1 MNNGQWTMDNG
12 QFINQLKIIMLGQI
26 EAGKELLK
34 ILEEQ
39 HEYVV
44 KNDVFK
50 MEACVEKIQ
59 ECNQKNASIELK
71 RRELTKDALK
81 DKTFSKL
88 IEELND
94 KELENIFRNIRKLLE
109 EVKLQKDT
117 NEMLIKQGLAY
128 TNKMLVLLNPDRQ
141 AKTYNAYGKVG
152 R

>member
-1 MNNGQWTMDNG
+1 MSL
-12 QFINQLKIIMLGQI
+12 QFTVDSLQLKEIMKNQVVAL
-26 EAGKELLK
+26 KELLK

-59 ECNQKNASIELK
+59 ECNQKNASIEL
-71 RRELTKDALK
+71 RRRQLTKDELK

-88 IEELND
+88 IEEIND
-94 KELENIFRNIRKLLE
+94 KELENIFRNIRSLLE
-109 EVKLQKDT
+109 EVRLQKDT
-117 NEMLIKQGLAY
+117 NELLIKQGLAY

>member
-1 MNNGQWTMDNG
+1 MNNGQWTTDNG
-12 QFINQLKIIMLGQI
+12 QFINQLKTIMLQQI
-26 EAGKELLK
+26 ETVKELLK
-34 ILEEQ
+34 VLEEQ

-50 MEACVEKIQ
+50 MESCVEKIQ
-59 ECNQKNASIELK
+59 ECNKKNASIELK
-71 RRELTKDALK
+71 RRELTKDFLK

-94 KELENIFRNIRKLLE
+94 KEIEKNFRNIRKVLE
-109 EVKLQKDT
+109 EVRLQKDT
-117 NEMLIKQGLAY
+117 NDLLIKQGLAF

>member
-1 MNNGQWTMDNG
+1 MSL
-12 QFINQLKIIMLGQI
+12 QFTVDSLQLKEIMKNQVAAL
-26 EAGKELLK
+26 KELLK

-44 KNDVFK
+44 KNDIFK

-59 ECNQKNASIELK
+59 ECNQKNASIEL
-71 RRELTKDALK
+71 RRRQLTKDELK

-88 IEELND
+88 IEEIND
-94 KELENIFRNIRKLLE
+94 KELENIFRNIRSLLE
-109 EVKLQKDT
+109 EVRLQKDT
-117 NEMLIKQGLAY
+117 NELLIKQGLAY

>member
-1 MNNGQWTMDNG
+1 MSF
-12 QFINQLKIIMLGQI
+12 QFPVDSFQLKEIMKNQVAAL
-26 EAGKELLK
+26 KELLK

-59 ECNQKNASIELK
+59 ECNQKNASIEL
-71 RRELTKDALK
+71 RRRQLTKDELK

-88 IEELND
+88 IEEIND
-94 KELENIFRNIRKLLE
+94 KELENIFRNIRSLLE
-109 EVKLQKDT
+109 EVRLQKDT
-117 NEMLIKQGLAY
+117 NELLIKQGLAY

>member
-1 MNNGQWTMDNG
+1 MSL
-12 QFINQLKIIMLGQI
+12 QFTVDSLQLKEIMKNQVAAL
-26 EAGKELLK
+26 KELLK

-59 ECNQKNASIELK
+59 ECNQKNASIEL
-71 RRELTKDALK
+71 RRRQLTKDELK

-88 IEELND
+88 IEEIND
-94 KELENIFRNIRKLLE
+94 KELENIFRNIRSLLE
-109 EVKLQKDT
+109 EVRLQKDT
-117 NEMLIKQGLAY
+117 NELLIKQGLAY